1 MKHDIEDRSYD
12 RQGGIDRK
20 RHAHVSDLADMQ
32 KVECYS
38 EHRLF
43 DCTEYH
49 RHHGQ
54 SGSPKEKMSRIGKVF
69 QEDQCEKAKENINSD
84 FCEQPNK
91 DRRYSDRRC
100 MVGRGQPE
108 EERKQRRFNAKS
120 Y

>member
-1 MKHDIEDRSYD
+1 MMREIEDRCHD
-12 RQGGIDRK
+12 RQRGIDRE
-20 RHAHVSDLADMQ
+20 RQSHVYDLADMQ
-32 KVECYS
+32 KGECS
-38 EHRLF
+38 DTTRLY
-43 DCTEYH
+43 DCTQYPSQ
-49 RHHGQ
+49 HGQ
-54 SGSPKEKMSRIGKVF
+54 TGSPKEKMSRIGKVF
-69 QEDQCEKAKENINSD
+69 QEEQCEKAKENINSD